1 MKMIIMQGVKTIS
14 DVRDILAR
22 ELKVVRGTLYVVDEK
37 TGTLWDDDKDVKGLW
52 EPFTLMIALD
62 ENRFKLTLHG
72 QNADDDTDDDDDYYL
87 GRLMREGSDTEMNCK
102 HFKGNFSILIGI
114 PNQNSVV
121 FHDIK

>member
-1 MKMIIMQGVKTIS
+1 MQGVKTIS

-72 QNADDDTDDDDDYYL
+72 QNADDDTDDDDDDYYL